1 MFTTEFFLG
10 ALSVMALEFLAL
22 LALLIYLGV
31 KSR

>member
-10 ALSVMALEFLAL
+10 AASAMALEFLAL
-22 LALLIYLGV
+22 IALMIYCGW